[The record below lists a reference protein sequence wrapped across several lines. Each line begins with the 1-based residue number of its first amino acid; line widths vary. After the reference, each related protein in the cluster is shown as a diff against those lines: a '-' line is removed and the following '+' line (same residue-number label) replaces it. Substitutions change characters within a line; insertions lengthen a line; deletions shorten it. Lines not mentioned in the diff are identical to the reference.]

1 MILPTVKPFRPRAY
15 DPDRPD
21 TRTDAQ
27 RAATDRNFMV
37 FKLRGLW
44 AQAGMLSE
52 PYRTG
57 ARASID
63 ADLIA
68 RGCLP
73 QEQHERQQMRKRH
86 EANARRQRKE
96 DEARICPDCNGKW
109 LECEC
114 IPF

>member
-1 MILPTVKPFRPRAY
+1 MARAFRPKPFDAERA
-15 DPDRPD
+15 DR
-21 TRTDAQ
+21 TAAQ
-27 RAATDRNFMV
+27 RAATDRNFAI

-44 AQAGMLSE
+44 SQAGMLAE

-57 ARASID
+57 ARAAID

-68 RGCLP
+68 RGALP
-73 QEQHERQQMRKRH
+73 QEQHERDQIIKRR
-86 EANARRQRKE
+86 EAATRRQRAE
-96 DEARICPDCNGKW
+96 DAARICPDCKGKW